1 MEGKTAVCSLF
12 HSVLVDIEPV
22 MLLRFGL
29 QYTVSILQYTV
40 SIFQYTRAT
49 YTGM

>member
-1 MEGKTAVCSLF
+1 MEEKTAVCSLF
-12 HSVLVDIEPV
+12 HSAPVDIEPV

-29 QYTVSILQYTV
+29 QYTVSILQC
-40 SIFQYTRAT
+40 TRAT